1 LTNVQTGLLIS
12 KGDQNNFVL
21 ILKRDEEGQK
31 MILRRISDWPT
42 GGWRSPFEE
51 VERMKRQVDRLSEG
65 LTGRFFGEPTA
76 GVFPLINLTEDHDNY
91 YIRAELPGIKAD
103 DLDLSVTGNNLS
115 IAGERKIL
123 PEDEN
128 ANYHRR
134 EREAGKFSRVIS
146 VPTQVDTTKVEARS
160 EDGILTVVLPK
171 AESAK
176 PKQITVKTA

>member
-1 LTNVQTGLLIS
+1 
-12 KGDQNNFVL
+12 
-21 ILKRDEEGQK
+21 

-42 GGWRSPFEE
+42 GGWGSPFEE
-51 VERMKRQVDRLSEG
+51 LERMKRQVDRLSEG

-91 YIRAELPGIKAD
+91 YVRAELPGIKAE

-115 IAGERKIL
+115 IAGERKLL

-128 ANYHRR
+128 ENYHRR
-134 EREAGKFSRVIS
+134 EREAGKFSRIIS
-146 VPTQVDTTKVEARS
+146 VPAQVDTTKVEAHS

-176 PKQITVKTA
+176 PKQIAVKAA